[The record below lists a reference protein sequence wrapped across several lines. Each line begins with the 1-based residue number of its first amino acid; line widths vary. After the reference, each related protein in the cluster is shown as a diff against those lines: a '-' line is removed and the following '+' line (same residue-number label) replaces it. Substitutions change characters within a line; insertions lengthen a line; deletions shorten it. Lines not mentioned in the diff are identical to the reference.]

1 MKRVLTLLLL
11 LPLTLL
17 AQQYKLEDLVSHGLE
32 NSYGMLRS
40 GLSYESS
47 LSGLSS
53 AKWNLLPEAS
63 VHFGVTNDFYHPNT
77 PAISD
82 LSSQAGFSIS
92 KNISLNDDA
101 WFNYK
106 YARLDAQKAELAKQ
120 ISSSA
125 YAYSVF
131 AAYLDVLSTQTQLSW
146 LHKNL
151 EIQTRVWEQAQVLN
165 QLGKNTGFDVK
176 ESEIAV
182 MNARI
187 SIMQLENAI
196 TSKRAELF
204 SLVRMDDAGYE
215 LAELRPGTNYSLPD
229 YVPEQNN
236 QVRLLQADLKRGEL
250 GLSQNFLNYFPRV
263 NLAYNFGRQVSGQNF
278 DFDQY
283 NTNHTLSL
291 NLSYSLWNQFKQ
303 NQFSKRSDLALRMA
317 ELEIRQ
323 QMEDIDRQY
332 STLSKELAYLERLDA
347 LLSEKLA
354 QAENQIRIAEE
365 RFRLGLIELLE
376 LDKTRVEYINSEI
389 AYHNNSYQ
397 ILARQEAINN
407 LLSRKIQD
415 KW

>member
-131 AAYLDVLSTQTQLSW
+131 AAYLDVLSTQTQLSS